1 VAGSQESLV
10 QEFPS
15 LQSRAA
21 CTHSPVPE
29 SQLSV
34 VHGLSSLQSGCVPWQ
49 MGGPPGVPATHAS
62 SVVQTLWSSQGSP
75 RVEAV
80 PTQLPLKSQKSEEV
94 QEFPSSQLSPD
105 GKGAPAQ
112 TIVPTVVWQ
121 ESAWVQGLP
130 SLQRVPADTALC
142 AQLPYVGTTELRKH

>member
-21 CTHSPVPE
+21 CAHPPVPE

-34 VHGLSSLQSGCVPWQ
+34 VHALSSLQSGCVPRQ

-62 SVVQTLWSSQGSP
+62 SVVQALWSSQGLP
-75 RVEAV
+75 RVEAS
-80 PTQLPLKSQKSEEV
+80 PTQLPVKSQKSAEVQESPSSQLAPEARGVPAQTIVPFNVRQESAPV
-94 QEFPSSQLSPD
+94 QEFPSSQS
-105 GKGAPAQ
+105 
-112 TIVPTVVWQ
+112 VPTGTG
-121 ESAWVQGLP
+121 EWV
-130 SLQRVPADTALC
+130 
-142 AQLPYVGTTELRKH
+142 QLPYGGWLGKGE